1 MMKILCDEDKLPL
14 LKLDERVDV
23 KSLRIFYQENDGQGN
38 LVSPVDSEIAKMLQ
52 KVVDHFKNV
61 VKNEVTRVQIPLIAK
76 TTEIWVRLD
85 TNLKLDHNFEP

>member
-14 LKLDERVDV
+14 LKLDEHVDV
-23 KSLRIFYQENDGQGN
+23 KSLRIFYQDNDGQGN

-61 VKNEVTRVQIPLIAK
+61 VKNEVTRVQIPLIAR
-76 TTEIWVRLD
+76 TTEIWVRFGIHL
-85 TNLKLDHNFEP
+85 LFFQ

>member
-85 TNLKLDHNFEP
+85 TNLKLDHN